1 MKIFPHMTEK
11 MVILII
17 SIKKTRNKYPRT
29 IGHYRYFLFVEKFL
43 ERLMFIEMFNI
54 LLKMNLSHQKRLVLN
69 QLTVAPI
76 R

>member
-1 MKIFPHMTEK
+1 MKIFSHFTEK

-69 QLTVAPI
+69 QLTVASI